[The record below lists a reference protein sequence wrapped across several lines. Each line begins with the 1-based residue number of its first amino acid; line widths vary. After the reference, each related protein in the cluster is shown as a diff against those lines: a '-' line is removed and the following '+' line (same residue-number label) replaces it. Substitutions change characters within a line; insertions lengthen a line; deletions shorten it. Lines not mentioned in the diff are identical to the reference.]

1 MALPR
6 GHFVQQISSV
16 ARGFPLFV
24 SNDALLSM
32 ADATG
37 GWQRCRAAFG
47 VYKTIRRNRSTAA
60 ARAIDRLKQQMEN
73 DLLDAGVTAVTLAAT
88 ACDESARRTELRAL
102 GKWRG
107 STLSGYL
114 RNDEKSRKDAF
125 RASDNRLDTLVAL
138 LQDTK
143 LAGTGWR
150 NVLQPDRGRRVT
162 RKATEALDPP
172 TLRYKV
178 ATCLYAFA
186 HGGTL
191 KTIADAASIGKS
203 TLKGWLDDFSDGVTK
218 RVKPLYMPGTPWD
231 PETLAAVRGQFASRR
246 GIDVACLACDGSH
259 IPFRPKNKRIAMDY
273 RNYKGWTSILLVG
286 FVDSFYRFFILR
298 IVDSFYRLTHFGF
311 VDTFYRFYEVDVG
324 YPGRAGDNTVLARNG
339 FMRKLETA
347 ADTYLGVGG
356 LILGDSGASDGD
368 RIFINPYHAP
378 TTPERCWFNFCHSST
393 RFFVEQTFG
402 MWKNRFRF
410 LLHGM
415 PEANHKLMTKM
426 IYASTVLHNFFL
438 ADPGDEFETAD
449 PLNDPCWKSFFEKH
463 KAHMCPTCKREGKA
477 HCIHQAAYRQ
487 GAAQVKAAREA
498 PSDLRDALCEKL
510 WREVCAGPGATE
522 AMRTMGERATNGFA

>member
-1 MALPR
+1 M
-6 GHFVQQISSV
+6 
-16 ARGFPLFV
+16 V
-24 SNDALLSM
+24 SGGP
-32 ADATG
+32 DATG

-60 ARAIDRLKQQMEN
+60 AVAMSRLKQQMAQ
-73 DLLDAGVTAVTLAAT
+73 DLLNAGVTALVMAST
-88 ACDESARRTELRAL
+88 ACVDSARRTEQRAL

-125 RASDNRLDTLVAL
+125 RASDNRLDTLVTL

-150 NVLQPDRGRRVT
+150 NVLQPADRGRKVT
-162 RKATEALDPP
+162 RKATEVRDPP

-178 ATCLYAFA
+178 ATCLYAMA

-203 TLKGWLDDFSDGVTK
+203 TLRLWLEDFSDGVTQ

-231 PETLAAVRGQFASRR
+231 PETLTAVRGQFASRR

-259 IPFRPKNKRIAMDY
+259 IPFKPKNKRVAMDY
-273 RNYKGWTSILLVG
+273 RNYKGWNSILLVG
-286 FVDSFYRFFILR
+286 FVDSFYRFF
-298 IVDSFYRLTHFGF
+298 
-311 VDTFYRFYEVDVG
+311 EVDVG

-415 PEANHKLMTKM
+415 PEANHRLMTKM

-438 ADPGDEFETAD
+438 ADPGDELETAAD
-449 PLNDPCWKSFFEKH
+449 PLNDPSWKSFFEKH

-510 WREVCAGPGATE
+510 WREVCAGSGAQE
-522 AMRTMGERATNGFA
+522 AMRTMTERATNGLA